1 MTTLRDLLYGTP
13 KIFADVTKGVKC
25 NLFTTL
31 KKDQYYTLAVS
42 GEFNENDIVGV
53 WLSNDKFIG
62 YLQDNK
68 ITFKANEQL
77 DDDYIIVK
85 SLKEEGTINSISI
98 KEV

>member
-31 KKDQYYTLAVS
+31 KKDQYYTISVN
-42 GEFNENDIVGV
+42 GDFNEDDFIGI
-53 WLSNDKFIG
+53 WLGNDKFIG

-68 ITFKANEQL
+68 LTFKSNIDI

-85 SLKEEGTINSISI
+85 SLSEEGIINSLSI